1 MLGNSVLRAQKPIF
15 DDREYHSVDK
25 CDMPMFSANLPMNT
39 PELCGGDMRNIR
51 PSALQT
57 QSRENESVPK
67 VSVIIPTKNRAD
79 DLRCTVEDLIVQTRR
94 PDEII
99 IVDQSSVP
107 SFEPAS
113 VPIPVN
119 YIYAP
124 HISGAAVARNIAM
137 DRATGDIWLFLD
149 DDVILEPE
157 YVEQIV
163 LAYSAEVAGV
173 SGIITNYTVPSLS
186 RRLFESVFVR
196 GAFHDDRQPVYWH
209 ADALRFQG
217 PQRVKQFGCGVMSFR
232 GSVVRDSRFDPQ
244 LTGCSLAE
252 DIDFCA
258 RLPRGAILVIAPKA
272 RLFHKRSPAGR
283 ATAHWLDAHAQ
294 SSTYM
299 RQRNWNRGFGDDLCF
314 AWLQVG
320 YALIAAVGSL
330 KRGSLEPFRAWAR
343 GAARG
348 RSLASQQT
356 KLASSG
362 CAHETPA

>member
-1 MLGNSVLRAQKPIF
+1 
-15 DDREYHSVDK
+15 
-25 CDMPMFSANLPMNT
+25 MNT
-39 PELCGGDMRNIR
+39 PELCGGEMRNLR
-51 PSALQT
+51 PSAW
-57 QSRENESVPK
+57 QSQCWENENIPK
-67 VSVIIPTKNRAD
+67 ISVIIPTKNRAD
-79 DLRCTVEDLIVQTRR
+79 DLRRTVEDLVVQTRR

-107 SFEPAS
+107 SFEAAS
-113 VPIPVN
+113 VPLRVN

-137 DRATGDIWLFLD
+137 DRATGDILLFLD

-157 YVEQIV
+157 YVEEMM

-173 SGIITNYTVPSLS
+173 SGIITNYAVPSLS

-209 ADALRFQG
+209 ADALRSHG

-232 GSVVRDSRFDPQ
+232 ASVVRDLRFDPQ

-258 RLPRGAILVIAPKA
+258 RLPQGGILVIAPKA

-299 RQRNWNRGFGDDLCF
+299 RLRNWNRGFTDDLCF
-314 AWLQVG
+314 AWLQAG

-330 KRGSLEPFRAWAR
+330 KRGSLEPYRAWAR

-348 RSLASQQT
+348 RSLASQQG
-356 KLASSG
+356 KLPPSG
-362 CAHETPA
+362 CVRETPA

>member
-15 DDREYHSVDK
+15 DDREYHSVEE

-39 PELCGGDMRNIR
+39 PELCGGDMRNIS

-57 QSRENESVPK
+57 QGWENESVPK

-79 DLRCTVEDLIVQTRR
+79 DLRRTVEDLIVQTRR

-124 HISGAAVARNIAM
+124 HISGAAVARNLAM

-232 GSVVRDSRFDPQ
+232 GSVVRDLRFDPQ

-283 ATAHWLDAHAQ
+283 ATAHWLDEHGQ

-299 RQRNWNRGFGDDLCF
+299 RLRNWRRGLRDDLSF
-314 AWLQVG
+314 AWLQIG
-320 YALIAAVGSL
+320 YAVMATIGSL
-330 KRGSLEPFRAWAR
+330 KRGSLEPFRAWR
-343 GAARG
+343 QGRARG
-348 RSLASQQT
+348 RALGSPSAM
-356 KLASSG
+356 SSSYA
-362 CAHETPA
+362 CAKETPA